1 MEKAFFLLKSI
12 KLYHVINLPDIRFT
26 NNAVLHL
33 NNFIPILRLLE
44 TTFLYSQ
51 ILEKMGY
58 VSFIQFHSI
67 RLSRMSH
74 NFVFF
79 FFFFVVSLPLMHVSW
94 FIFLKIFPVFKD
106 GASSKILRFLPVI
119 FSSQRSRQKKRR
131 QGNEER
137 EITEGTAEK

>member
-1 MEKAFFLLKSI
+1 MPDWNYRVLTLFSYQHRLPAPFTSLSHYRLAKSFLQHSTRKFLNMEKAFFLLKSI
-12 KLYHVINLPDIRFT
+12 KLYHVINLPDIRFM

-79 FFFFVVSLPLMHVSW
+79 FFFLSFHCL
-94 FIFLKIFPVFKD
+94 
-106 GASSKILRFLPVI
+106 
-119 FSSQRSRQKKRR
+119 
-131 QGNEER
+131 
-137 EITEGTAEK
+137 